1 VSRWQEHL
9 PLPEIASEFVQAYAT
24 TFLNRY
30 DCYPLQRDI
39 GRYVSIKQPLTL
51 PLVSAHLRGELTIGV
66 YALDTES
73 RARWLC
79 FDVDDEES
87 FVVLKQLAHDLQVQ
101 GITAYLELSRR
112 GGHLW
117 LFTSPLSGKDIRR
130 FGRQLL
136 TPYTFPKIE
145 LYPKQDVLTSGT
157 GSQVRLPL
165 GIHRKSG
172 RHYSFITPDHQPL
185 APTIREQIA
194 LLAHPVYV
202 PSAFIEETLARI
214 VEPYSL
220 LPKPRTE
227 KVKRA
232 SGSTLSERLKNA
244 ISVYDF
250 VNRYV
255 ELDEHG
261 KGLCPFHNDQH
272 PSFQVNQAQNYWS
285 CYAGC
290 GGGSLVDFWMKWR
303 QVHGQDGSFTATIK
317 DLAQLLF

>member
-1 VSRWQEHL
+1 VNHWKEQL
-9 PLPEIASEFVQAYAT
+9 PLPEIAPELVQAYAN
-24 TFLNRY
+24 TFFNRF
-30 DCYPLQRDI
+30 DCYPLQHDT

-51 PLVSAHLRGELTIGV
+51 PLVTAHLRGELTIGA

-73 RARWLC
+73 RAHWLC

-87 FVVLKQLAHDLQVQ
+87 FVVLKQLAQNLQVQ
-101 GITAYLELSRR
+101 SITSYLELSRR

-117 LFTSPLSGKDIRR
+117 LFTFPLSGKAIRH
-130 FGRQLL
+130 FGQQLL
-136 TPYTFPKIE
+136 TGYAFPKIE
-145 LYPKQDVLTSGT
+145 LYPKQDMLTTGT

-172 RHYSFITPDHQPL
+172 KRYSFITPDDKPL

-194 LLAHPVYV
+194 LLSHPACV
-202 PSAFIEETLARI
+202 PQTFIEATLAQVIERT
-214 VEPYSL
+214 SL
-220 LPKPRTE
+220 LPKRRTE
-227 KVKRA
+227 KVKWA

-250 VNRYV
+250 VSRYV

-261 KGLCPFHNDQH
+261 KGLCPFHDDQQ
-272 PSFQVNQAQNYWS
+272 PSFQVNRERNFWS

-290 GGGSLVDFWMKWR
+290 GGGSAIDFWMKWR
-303 QVHGQDGSFTATIK
+303 QIHGQDGSFTATIK
-317 DLAQLLF
+317 DLAQILF